1 MNYVENIKRSGLT
14 IYDFISK
21 DNKDLYIPIIE
32 LEGILDKGM
41 RGFSINGLA
50 LRTRSKVVKSEICR
64 VLGYPVP
71 SSFKKTQPRFLGQ
84 NFDTYIQETLNV
96 QIWNE
101 PVDPE
106 RRYVF

>member
-41 RGFSINGLA
+41 RG
-50 LRTRSKVVKSEICR
+50 
-64 VLGYPVP
+64 LG
-71 SSFKKTQPRFLGQ
+71 
-84 NFDTYIQETLNV
+84 
-96 QIWNE
+96 
-101 PVDPE
+101 
-106 RRYVF
+106 